1 MHNPLPRST
10 PKPVPQ
16 AHAEVLSRLACVRH
30 ALRLVDPY
38 GGGPAP
44 DPETDEAIATAWDAA
59 DEAKRRRFDVRSGL
73 LVGATVAG
81 IGALMDERSE
91 GGEPNVEA
99 SAALVE
105 QIRRELRDVAR
116 VILD

>member
-1 MHNPLPRST
+1 MQNPLPRTAPS
-10 PKPVPQ
+10 PAPQ
-16 AHAEVLSRLACVRH
+16 AHTEVLSRLACVRH

-44 DPETDEAIATAWDAA
+44 DPQTDEAIAAAWDVA
-59 DEAKRRRFDVRSGL
+59 DEATRRRFDVRSGL

-81 IGALMDERSE
+81 IGALMNERSE

-105 QIRRELRDVAR
+105 QIRRELQDVAK

>member
-1 MHNPLPRST
+1 MQNPLPRSA
-10 PKPVPQ
+10 PNPVPQ

-30 ALRLVDPY
+30 ALRLVDPN

-44 DPETDEAIATAWDAA
+44 DPETDEAIAAAWDIA
-59 DEAKRRRFDVRSGL
+59 DDTKRRRFDTRSGR
-73 LVGATVAG
+73 LVGATAAG
-81 IGALMDERSE
+81 IDALMKESD
-91 GGEPNVEA
+91 PNVEA
-99 SAALVE
+99 SAALVD

>member
-1 MHNPLPRST
+1 MQNPLPRSS

-44 DPETDEAIATAWDAA
+44 DPETDEAIAAAWETA
-59 DEAKRRRFDVRSGL
+59 DETKRRRFDVRSGL

-81 IGALMDERSE
+81 IGTLINERSE
-91 GGEPNVEA
+91 GAEPNTEA
-99 SAALVE
+99 SKALVE
-105 QIRRELRDVAR
+105 QIRRELQDVAR

>member
-1 MHNPLPRST
+1 MQNPLPRSA
-10 PKPVPQ
+10 PKSGPQ
-16 AHAEVLSRLACVRH
+16 PHTEVLSRLACVRH

-44 DPETDEAIATAWDAA
+44 DPETDEAMTAAWKLA
-59 DEAKRRRFDVRSGL
+59 DENKRRRFDVRSGE
-73 LVGATVAG
+73 LVGATAAG
-81 IGALMDERSE
+81 IDALMQEDQ
-91 GGEPNVEA
+91 PNAEA
-99 SAALVE
+99 SAALVN

>member
-1 MHNPLPRST
+1 MHHPLPKST
-10 PKPVPQ
+10 PSPVPQ
-16 AHAEVLSRLACVRH
+16 AHTEVLSRLACVRH
-30 ALRLVDPY
+30 VLRLVDPH

-44 DPETDEAIATAWDAA
+44 DLETDEAIATAWNLA
-59 DEAKRRRFDVRSGL
+59 DETKRRRFDTRSGQ
-73 LVGATVAG
+73 LVGATAAG
-81 IGALMDERSE
+81 IEALMKQDR
-91 GGEPNVEA
+91 PNIEA

>member
-1 MHNPLPRST
+1 MQNPLPQSA
-10 PKPVPQ
+10 PYSAPQ
-16 AHAEVLSRLACVRH
+16 AHTEVLSRLACVRH

-44 DPETDEAIATAWDAA
+44 DPETDEAIAAALDLA
-59 DEAKRRRFDVRSGL
+59 DETKRQRFDVRSGL

-81 IGALMDERSE
+81 IGALMNEHGE

-99 SAALVE
+99 SRALVE
-105 QIRRELRDVAR
+105 QIRRELQDVAK

>member
-1 MHNPLPRST
+1 MQHRLAESAPD
-10 PKPVPQ
+10 PVPQ
-16 AHAEVLSRLACVRH
+16 GHAEVLSRLACVRH

-44 DPETDEAIATAWDAA
+44 DPETDEAIAAAWEVA
-59 DEAKRRRFDVRSGL
+59 DETKRRRFDVRSGL

-81 IGALMDERSE
+81 IGALMNEDQ
-91 GGEPNVEA
+91 PNVEA
-99 SAALVE
+99 SKALVE
-105 QIRRELRDVAR
+105 QIRRELQDVAK

>member
-1 MHNPLPRST
+1 MQNPLPRSS

-44 DPETDEAIATAWDAA
+44 DPEADEAIAAAWEAA
-59 DEAKRRRFDVRSGL
+59 DETKRRRFDVRSGL

-81 IGALMDERSE
+81 IGALIDERSQ
-91 GGEPNVEA
+91 GAEPNAEA
-99 SAALVE
+99 SKALVE
-105 QIRRELRDVAR
+105 QIRRELQDVAK

>member
-1 MHNPLPRST
+1 M
-10 PKPVPQ
+10 Q

-38 GGGPAP
+38 GSGPAP
-44 DPETDEAIATAWDAA
+44 DPETDEAIAAAWEVA
-59 DEAKRRRFDVRSGL
+59 DETTRRRFDVRSGL

-81 IGALMDERSE
+81 IGALMDEDQ
-91 GGEPNVEA
+91 PNVEA
-99 SAALVE
+99 SKALVE
-105 QIRRELRDVAR
+105 QIRRELQDVAK

>member
-1 MHNPLPRST
+1 MQNPLPRSA
-10 PKPVPQ
+10 PSPAPQ
-16 AHAEVLSRLACVRH
+16 AHTEVLSRLACVRH

-44 DPETDEAIATAWDAA
+44 DLEADEAIAAAWGLA
-59 DEAKRRRFDVRSGL
+59 DETKRRRFDTRSGR
-73 LVGATVAG
+73 LVGATAAG
-81 IGALMDERSE
+81 IEALMI
-91 GGEPNVEA
+91 GGSEPNIEA
-99 SAALVE
+99 SAELVE